1 MEIPGR
7 LPPGIETPQR
17 EHRMKRILSLTI
29 SAALLSACAATGP
42 ETAWGKPGITKY
54 DYVTD
59 MGTCTA
65 KAAIAEG
72 SDNGANTA
80 GGMNGRNN
88 SARGTSGADAGANQA
103 PPGAATPVGG
113 GGIYRDS
120 APADV
125 VNRAATQ
132 QTTQQLNSQRL
143 RVDAMKSCYA
153 ERGYQEFKL
162 TPEQRAKLGSLEKGS
177 NAYLQYLSDIA
188 TDPALLKNSVPVTP
202 KSGS

>member
-1 MEIPGR
+1 
-7 LPPGIETPQR
+7 
-17 EHRMKRILSLTI
+17 MKRILSLTI
-29 SAALLSACAATGP
+29 SAALLSGCAATGP

-59 MGTCTA
+59 LGTCTA
-65 KAAIAEG
+65 MAAMAEG
-72 SDNGANTA
+72 GGNGANTA
-80 GGMNGRNN
+80 GGINGRNN
-88 SARGTSGADAGANQA
+88 QARGSSGADAGANQ
-103 PPGAATPVGG
+103 PPAGAATPVGG

-132 QTTQQLNSQRL
+132 QTTQQLNAQRL
-143 RVDAMKSCYA
+143 RADALNSCYVQ
-153 ERGYQEFKL
+153 RGYKEFKL
-162 TPEQRAKLGSLEKGS
+162 TPAQRAKLGSLEKGS

-188 TDPALLKNSVPVTP
+188 TDPAVVGSSPVAP